1 MVIVRTRTVTLTI
14 DGTQITVPEG
24 TTIWAAARGAGIDI
38 PVLCHDERYDPVGVC
53 RMCVVDVGARVY
65 AASCVRPCEDGMD
78 VKTASADIERSR
90 ATLTELLLADQPPAD
105 RDPKQTT
112 TGDNA
117 LLALADR
124 YGVSRDGG
132 LPTGSGRGTDTSNPV
147 IAVDHDA
154 CILCD
159 RCVRAC
165 DDIQGN
171 DVIGRSGKGY
181 ATRIAFDLDDPMGE
195 SSCVTCGECVAACPT
210 GALTNKSIRD
220 VPIRPRSELD
230 AVDSVCPYCGV
241 GCALTFQVDR
251 ERGAVAF
258 VDGRDQPGSQGRL
271 CVKGRYGW
279 DYAASPQRL
288 TTPLIRRESA
298 YPKGPLSSDVRG
310 DMDQPQDRL
319 AAAERSG
326 GRSERDSSASR
337 AGSGAQE
344 GKSERNGD
352 REPDGPSDGGRGQ
365 GKRRKAGGLVDY
377 AEVLPHFREA
387 TWDEALDLV
396 ARRLTEIHAE
406 GGPGAIAGFGS
417 AKCSNEEAY
426 LFQKLIRTGFHTNNV
441 DHCTRLCHA
450 SSVAALFEGIGS
462 GAVSTTYG
470 DVLNADV
477 AIVTGSNPTAN
488 HPVASSFFKQA
499 RRRGTTIIYVD
510 PRADKMSDHADIFCQ
525 LKPGTDVA
533 FYNGVMHEVIR
544 LGLVDRDFIDRRTSN
559 FEALAETVSQYPPAR
574 AAQITGVDAATI
586 QRVARA
592 WGEAGAGVIFWGM
605 GISQH
610 TTGTDNSRCLI
621 ALCAITGNIGRPGSG
636 LHPLRG
642 QNNVQGSSDMGL
654 IPMYYPDYQKADD
667 PGVHARF
674 ERAWGTDLDPKRGL
688 TVTEIIG
695 SALKGGVRG
704 MYMMGENPFLSDPNI
719 NKVRKALS
727 TLDFLVV
734 QDIFLT
740 ETAEFA
746 DVILPASSYLEKDGT
761 YTNTDRRVQ
770 LGHKVLDPPGGAR
783 VDWEIVQD
791 LANRIGLGWSYGSP
805 REIFEELV
813 SLMPSYANLSYD
825 NLSLTGKLYPN
836 ADPEHS
842 DGTVVMFG
850 ERFNT
855 DDGLAHIVPAEWLP
869 AKELPNSEYPFI
881 LNTGRLLEHWHTGSM
896 TRRSFALDA
905 ISPTA
910 QVYLH
915 PDDAAE
921 LGLADGQLAR
931 VSSRRG
937 AIELETR
944 CSHREARGNCFI
956 PFHFREAAANL
967 LTIDEIDPV
976 GKIPEF
982 KFCAVRIEAAA
993 PDAASGTAPQ
1003 TRDR

>member
-1 MVIVRTRTVTLTI
+1 MAITAPESTGTVTLTI
-14 DGTQITVPEG
+14 DGREVTAPEG
-24 TTIWAAARGAGIDI
+24 ATIWQAAQAAGIDI
-38 PVLCHDERYDPVGVC
+38 PVLCHDERFDPVGVC
-53 RMCVVDVGARVY
+53 RMCVVDVGARAY
-65 AASCVRPCEDGMD
+65 AAACVRPCENGM
-78 VKTASADIERSR
+78 VVQTASPDVERSR
-90 ATLTELLLADQPPAD
+90 AMLTELLLADQPAPE

-112 TGDNA
+112 TADNE
-117 LLALADR
+117 LLALAER
-124 YGVSRDGG
+124 FGLGG
-132 LPTGSGRGTDTSNPV
+132 AQGCRPPRGAQSGPGEIPVASGRGADLSNPV

-181 ATRIAFDLDDPMGE
+181 ATRIAFDLNDPMGG

-210 GALTNKSIRD
+210 GALTNKPIRNI
-220 VPIRPRSELD
+220 PIRPRSELD

-241 GCALTFQVDR
+241 GCALTYHVDR
-251 ERGAVAF
+251 ERGAISFAE
-258 VDGRDQPGSQGRL
+258 GREQPGSHGRL

-288 TTPLIRRESA
+288 TVPLIRRDEA
-298 YPKGPLSSDVRG
+298 YPKGPLSTDVRG
-310 DMDQPQDRL
+310 EMNGHNGTSAPNGRKRDDR
-319 AAAERSG
+319 
-326 GRSERDSSASR
+326 
-337 AGSGAQE
+337 
-344 GKSERNGD
+344 
-352 REPDGPSDGGRGQ
+352 DGQ
-365 GKRRKAGGLVDY
+365 KRRGRKPGGLVDY
-377 AEVLPHFREA
+377 DEVLPHFREA

-396 ARRLTEIHAE
+396 ARRLTEIHAA

-470 DVLNADV
+470 DVVNAEV
-477 AIVTGSNPTAN
+477 AIVTGSNSSAN

-499 RRRGTTIIYVD
+499 RRNGTTVIYID
-510 PRADKMSDHADIFCQ
+510 PRADRMADHADIYCQ

-533 FYNGVMHEVIR
+533 LYNAVMHEVIR
-544 LGLVDRDFIDRRTSN
+544 LGLTDDDFIARRTSN
-559 FEALAETVSQYPPAR
+559 YEALKRTVADYPPER
-574 AAQITGVDAATI
+574 GEQITGVPAELI
-586 QRVARA
+586 RRVARV
-592 WGEAGAGVIFWGM
+592 WGSAKSGVIFWGM

-610 TTGTDNSRCLI
+610 TTGTDNARCLI
-621 ALCAITGNIGRPGSG
+621 AMCSITGNVGKPGAG

-642 QNNVQGSSDMGL
+642 QNNVQGASDMGL
-654 IPMYYPDYQKADD
+654 IPMFYPDYQKADD
-667 PGVHARF
+667 PGVKARF
-674 ERAWGTDLDPKRGL
+674 EQAWGSTDRSEERGL

-704 MYMMGENPFLSDPNI
+704 MYMLGENPFLSDPNI

-727 TLDFLVV
+727 ALEFLVV

-746 DVILPASSYLEKDGT
+746 DVILPASSYMEKDGT

-770 LGHKVLDPPGGAR
+770 RGRKVLDPPGQAR
-783 VDWEIVQD
+783 VDWEVVQD
-791 LANRIGLGWSYGSP
+791 IANRIGLDWRYASS
-805 REIFEELV
+805 RQIFEEVV
-813 SLMPSYANLSYD
+813 SVMPSYRNLSYD
-825 NLSLTGKLYPN
+825 NLGLSGKLYPN

-850 ERFNT
+850 DRFNT
-855 DDGLAHIVPAEWLP
+855 DDGLAHLVPAEWLP
-869 AKELPNSEYPFI
+869 ARELPSDEYPFV

-905 ISPTA
+905 IQPRP
-910 QVYLH
+910 QVYMH
-915 PDDAAE
+915 PADAAE
-921 LGLADGQLAR
+921 CGL
-931 VSSRRG
+931 
-937 AIELETR
+937 T
-944 CSHREARGNCFI
+944 H
-956 PFHFREAAANL
+956 
-967 LTIDEIDPV
+967 
-976 GKIPEF
+976 
-982 KFCAVRIEAAA
+982 
-993 PDAASGTAPQ
+993 
-1003 TRDR
+1003 